1 MDKDICISN
10 ILEVFAENG
19 IILSFGGEDLSL
31 SDYID
36 DSIQFMTIL
45 VQLEE
50 KFDIEFPDEVLQIDC
65 FSSLFGLSDIICEL
79 KEPKKSKT

>member
-1 MDKDICISN
+1 MDRETCITN

-19 IILSFGGEDLSL
+19 TVLSSDNEDLSL
-31 SDYID
+31 SDYIN

-50 KFDIEFPDEVLQIDC
+50 KFDIEFPDETLQIDY
-65 FSSLFGLSDIICEL
+65 FSSLYGLTDIICEL
-79 KEPKKSKT
+79 KELEKREE